1 MAPNFVPAGAGE
13 HTYADDPK
21 AYGHVIRMARQQAR
35 LTQIELAALLRIPK
49 TTLSEIECGY
59 QLTPAPDTLAVIA
72 EWLETRPGEPPAEEL
87 GPRLSAAREA
97 AQLSLEALS
106 TVSGVSKSSIKRIEQ
121 GARPSAGVRAQ
132 IEAWLAGKPQASTRN
147 YVRGPR
153 VGRGPDRYFIAYDH
167 SGGPANTIL
176 EMSAAPVS
184 IDQVRQLEK
193 HIAAQTGHSGVCV
206 RSWQPVRP

>member
-1 MAPNFVPAGAGE
+1 MGP
-13 HTYADDPK
+13 TYTDDPK
-21 AYGHVIRMARQQAR
+21 AYGHAIRMARQEAK

-72 EWLETRPGEPPAEEL
+72 GWLETHPGAPVEDL

-97 AQLSLEALS
+97 AQLSLEGLA
-106 TVSGVSKSSIKRIEQ
+106 TVSGVSKSSLKRIEH
-121 GARPSAGVRAQ
+121 GARPTASVRAQ
-132 IEAWLAGKPQASTRN
+132 IEAWLDGTPQPSTRN

-153 VGRGPDRYFIAYDH
+153 VGRGPDRYFVAYDH

-176 EMSAAPVS
+176 EMTATPVS

-193 HIAAQTGHSGVCV
+193 HIAAETGNSGVCV
-206 RSWQPVRP
+206 RSWQLVR